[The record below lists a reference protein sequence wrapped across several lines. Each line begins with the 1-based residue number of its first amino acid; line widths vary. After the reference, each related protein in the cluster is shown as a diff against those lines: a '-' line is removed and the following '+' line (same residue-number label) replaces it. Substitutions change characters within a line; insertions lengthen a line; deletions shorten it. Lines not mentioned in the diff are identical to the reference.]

1 MKTIRTKRMLIMIML
16 MINSILMVGCNVN
29 TTDLTENYEIEL
41 IPSFSKGFRL
51 TGYDSRYPEN
61 HDIGRLE
68 YGEMAAETDWR
79 IGQWGSNH
87 NLINA
92 IHTVDGNTDVYY
104 DGAKKLVIKNENNG
118 FILDV
123 DGSKD
128 IQGDRVE
135 GQEWLHFILEVMPFP
150 TKVKMKDINFLEF
163 YLEFKLTKE
172 INNLENFN
180 PNLHTALF
188 IWYITLN
195 DLDPESP
202 TYGDYFW
209 FGLPIYDYR
218 HDYSPFFAQQDSGK
232 EDRTDKFIVNL
243 AGDTFLNSIV
253 SLNVQQ
259 YMQFDAYQS
268 LRDSYDLAV
277 ERGFLKNTKFENMS
291 IASMYIGW
299 ELPGNFDVAMDVNA
313 ISIKT
318 GKR

>member
-1 MKTIRTKRMLIMIML
+1 
-16 MINSILMVGCNVN
+16 MVGCNVQ
-29 TTDLTENYEIEL
+29 TTDLTETDTYEIEL

-51 TGYDSRYPEN
+51 TGYDSRFPEN

-68 YGEMAAETDWR
+68 YGEMASQTDWR

-92 IHTVDGNTDVYY
+92 VHTVVGNTDEYY
-104 DGAKKLVIKNENNG
+104 DGAKKLVIKNANNG

-128 IQGDRVE
+128 IEGDRVE

-150 TKVKMKDINFLEF
+150 TQVKMKDINFLEY

-172 INNLENFN
+172 VNNLENFN

-218 HDYSPFFAQQDSGK
+218 HDYSPYFAQQDSGK

-268 LRDSYDLAV
+268 LKDSYDLAV

-313 ISIKT
+313 ISIKA

>member
-1 MKTIRTKRMLIMIML
+1 
-16 MINSILMVGCNVN
+16 MVGCNVQ
-29 TTDLTENYEIEL
+29 TTDLTETDTYEIEL

-51 TGYDSRYPEN
+51 TGYDSRFPEN

-68 YGEMAAETDWR
+68 YGEMASQTDWR

-92 IHTVDGNTDVYY
+92 VHTVVGNTDEYY
-104 DGAKKLVIKNENNG
+104 DGAKKLVIKNANNG

-128 IQGDRVE
+128 IEGDRVE

-150 TKVKMKDINFLEF
+150 TKVKMKDINFLEY

-172 INNLENFN
+172 VNNLENFN

-218 HDYSPFFAQQDSGK
+218 HDYSPYFAQQDSGK

-268 LRDSYDLAV
+268 LKDSYDLAV

-313 ISIKT
+313 ISIKA